1 MGSGD
6 VVANRSGGAA
16 GARRVNDQAPADWSE
31 SAAPSS
37 VLLSSADEI
46 ARAMLGLL
54 AEIEASLRGSQKAV
68 LARDGEALEKRT
80 REQVRL
86 HRALELLLWPRA
98 WPGTVVERDALS
110 GSPPRSVPRFVAECA
125 PFLAAELLAAERRV
139 LQGTRLP
146 ISEAPLDE
154 EAAKMAQYQQAY
166 DASIQVIT
174 FIDDT
179 MDAVIHLSKLNT

>member
-1 MGSGD
+1 
-6 VVANRSGGAA
+6 
-16 GARRVNDQAPADWSE
+16 
-31 SAAPSS
+31 
-37 VLLSSADEI
+37 
-46 ARAMLGLL
+46 
-54 AEIEASLRGSQKAV
+54 
-68 LARDGEALEKRT
+68 
-80 REQVRL
+80 
-86 HRALELLLWPRA
+86 
-98 WPGTVVERDALS
+98 VVEKDALS
-110 GSPPRSVPRFVAECA
+110 GSPPRSAPRFVAECA